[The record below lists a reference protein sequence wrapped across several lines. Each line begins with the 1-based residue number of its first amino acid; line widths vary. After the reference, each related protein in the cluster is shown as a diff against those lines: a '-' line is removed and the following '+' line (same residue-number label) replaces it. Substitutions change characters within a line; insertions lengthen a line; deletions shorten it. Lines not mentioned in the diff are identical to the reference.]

1 MIGPELERAATPS
14 GPGFTD
20 AVTVA
25 FADAAAGGAAG
36 LVRLGLSVDEH
47 GGRTG
52 SVLGVLFD
60 GREHVAAVARGGLPV
75 PADADW
81 AALALPGARTGVE
94 TPLRRWTA
102 ALAGDDDDGF
112 SVELDALGGPAE
124 QGPEDAVAELGGMVG
139 YEQLCRVR
147 GVVRIGGVERPV
159 RCLGQRGHAWGAP
172 DWDRM
177 DAARTVTAWL
187 GDDRAYAVSAV
198 RPAGAPGHEAD
209 AIWGAALG
217 GADARPFADP
227 RLSTAWDADG
237 RQRRAGFELW
247 PDEDAYPVRAA
258 GVARCGATL
267 DLGRLRLDCAFFTW
281 VGEGRAGVGRYDVL
295 RRA

>member
-1 MIGPELERAATPS
+1 MIAPEQERAATPT
-14 GPGFTD
+14 GAGFTD

-25 FADAAAGGAAG
+25 FADAAPGGAAG
-36 LVRLGLSVDEH
+36 LVRLALSVGEDGE
-47 GGRTG
+47 RTG

-60 GREHVAAVARGGLPV
+60 GREHVAAVARGGLPL

-81 AALALPGARTGVE
+81 EALALPGARTGVQA
-94 TPLRRWTA
+94 PLRRWTA
-102 ALAGDDDDGF
+102 ALAGDDGDGF
-112 SVELDALGGPAE
+112 SVELDALGGAAE
-124 QGPEDAVAELGGMVG
+124 QGPGHAIARQGGMAG

-147 GVVRIGGVERPV
+147 GVVRVGGAERPV
-159 RCLGQRGHAWGAP
+159 RCLGQRGHAWGVP

-187 GDDRAYAVSAV
+187 GEDRAYALSAV
-198 RPAGAPGHEAD
+198 RPAGAAGHEAD
-209 AIWGAALG
+209 AVWGAVLG
-217 GADARPFADP
+217 GAVAGPIADP
-227 RLSTAWDADG
+227 RLSTAWDAGG
-237 RQRRAGFELW
+237 RQRRAGLELW
-247 PDEDAYPVRAA
+247 LDEDGHPERAA

-281 VGEGRAGVGRYDVL
+281 VGDGRAGVGRYDVL